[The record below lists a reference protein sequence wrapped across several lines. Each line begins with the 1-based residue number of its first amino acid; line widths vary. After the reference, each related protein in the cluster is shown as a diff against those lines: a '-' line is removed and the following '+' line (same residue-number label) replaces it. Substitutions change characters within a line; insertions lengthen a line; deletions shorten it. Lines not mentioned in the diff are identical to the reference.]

1 MINNRNL
8 FLTVLKAGS
17 PRSGCWHGWVLVRT
31 LHVSDCQ
38 LLTVSFC
45 SENRGRELSGI
56 FIVDVS
62 DSLATPQTAARQ
74 APLSMRFLNTE
85 LSSIS
90 FSRDLP
96 DSGIKPVSPALQA
109 DSFLLSYGEFFF
121 FIRALIPLMGAPP
134 FYGASLAGQR
144 LVHLP
149 AMQETQVQSLGPED
163 PLEKAMTPTPVFFPG
178 EPHGWRS
185 LVGYSPRGC
194 KESNRT
200 ERLHFHFLPL

>member
-85 LSSIS
+85 LSCHFLLQGSSWLRDQTCVSCIAGRFLS
-90 FSRDLP
+90 DWATSEALWKVWMMSKIRSHMFSKSLP
-96 DSGIKPVSPALQA
+96 QSPA
-109 DSFLLSYGEFFF
+109 
-121 FIRALIPLMGAPP
+121 FIGA
-134 FYGASLAGQR
+134 
-144 LVHLP
+144 
-149 AMQETQVQSLGPED
+149 EI
-163 PLEKAMTPTPVFFPG
+163 
-178 EPHGWRS
+178 
-185 LVGYSPRGC
+185 C
-194 KESNRT
+194 
-200 ERLHFHFLPL
+200 